1 LITLASRLEV
11 EQFLAEF
18 HTKYIVFGVALLE
31 RTNNKNTET
40 LLRLDIT
47 ITKLK
52 DIIESLRVSDYVS
65 GPMEDTLYGIS
76 KLWVF
81 GYAYKGIELYIKIS
95 LGRPNSSV
103 LCISFHDARHPLI
116 YPFK

>member
-1 LITLASRLEV
+1 LASRLEV

-18 HTKYIVFGVALLE
+18 YTKYSIFSIALPA
-31 RTNNKNTET
+31 RTNPKNTET

-52 DIIESLRVSDYVS
+52 EIIESLQVSDYVG
-65 GPMEDTLYGIS
+65 GPMDDTLYGIA
-76 KLWVF
+76 KIWVF
-81 GYAYKGIELYIKIS
+81 GRTYKSCELYIKIS

-103 LCISFHDARHPLI
+103 LCISFHIAQHPLI

>member
-1 LITLASRLEV
+1 MVSRLEV

-18 HTKYIVFGVALLE
+18 YTKYSIFGIVLTA
-31 RTNNKNTET
+31 RTNPKNTET
-40 LLRLDIT
+40 LLGLDIT

-52 DIIESLRVSDYVS
+52 GIIESLQISDYVS
-65 GPMEDTLYGIS
+65 GPMDDTLYGIAR
-76 KLWVF
+76 LWVF
-81 GYAYKGIELYIKIS
+81 GYAYKGCELYIKIS

-103 LCISFHDARHPLI
+103 LCVSFHTAQHPLI